1 MTNNNKEI
9 KIKSGKSSLS
19 EFVEKKLASDEE
31 VQAFDDYL
39 ESEARDEAIEESLTE
54 IYQDDNGQRVNVK
67 KLDVK
72 KERRWLKWLVS
83 LMVGLIL
90 LAGAIYTGSY
100 LYLLYGSGTQ
110 AVSLG
115 IEGKKQ
121 IAAGEEFFYTV
132 SFRNNERVAMKDIE
146 IKLTYPENFVFLAS
160 EPAASEAN
168 DIWRLAEVGAHR
180 SATIKIKGKLI
191 AEAGTTQIL
200 LADARYLPANFSSQ
214 FKKSASRETTIN
226 DIGLNILA
234 SSAASAV
241 VGEESEIIIKYKAK
255 EINYLTNWQ
264 LTIDHP
270 DNIELL
276 KTAAAPATNG
286 TTTSNIKQTAAN
298 VWQFNQISA
307 NEQELKIK
315 FKVKEKKDTSVDLT
329 LRLEQKVSD
338 QAGDKYYQ
346 FWSKTLSYETRQSGL
361 NINLIINGS
370 AFNQGID
377 FGQTLNYSINYAN
390 KSEANLKDI
399 IIMAVLEGDLLDSS
413 SLKTASGQVSDNTIS
428 WSKNEIPKLALL
440 APNAEGIIDFSI
452 KIKPASEV
460 SVGSSQ
466 IKSYVQFSLAGQEIG
481 ANETNRSNIIVNKI
495 NSDLSLIE
503 QVCYFNNDNFPI
515 GSGPLP
521 PKVGQTT
528 SLKVYWVISNNLHE
542 LADLTVVSQLP
553 SYVSW
558 DDKNSNTAGN
568 LEYDEQNNKVIW
580 QIGRLPLSASNVKAE
595 FNIKITPTSSDLNK
609 ILVLLPATLVSAIDS
624 ETQTAITK
632 TMTAQTTKLK
642 DDNIA
647 NTDGMVE

>member
-1 MTNNNKEI
+1 MLFR
-9 KIKSGKSSLS
+9 SKSSLS

-72 KERRWLKWLVS
+72 KEQRWLKWLVS

-276 KTAAAPATNG
+276 KTAVAPATNG

-503 QVCYFNNDNFPI
+503 QVCYFNNGNFPV

-558 DDKNSNTAGN
+558 DNKNSNTTGN
-568 LEYDEQNNKVIW
+568 LEYDEQSNKVIW

-609 ILVLLPATLVSAIDS
+609 ILVLLPATLVSATDS

>member
-276 KTAAAPATNG
+276 KTAVAPATNG

-361 NINLIINGS
+361 NINLII
-370 AFNQGID
+370 
-377 FGQTLNYSINYAN
+377 
-390 KSEANLKDI
+390 
-399 IIMAVLEGDLLDSS
+399 
-413 SLKTASGQVSDNTIS
+413 
-428 WSKNEIPKLALL
+428 
-440 APNAEGIIDFSI
+440 
-452 KIKPASEV
+452 
-460 SVGSSQ
+460 
-466 IKSYVQFSLAGQEIG
+466 
-481 ANETNRSNIIVNKI
+481 
-495 NSDLSLIE
+495 
-503 QVCYFNNDNFPI
+503 
-515 GSGPLP
+515 
-521 PKVGQTT
+521 
-528 SLKVYWVISNNLHE
+528 
-542 LADLTVVSQLP
+542 
-553 SYVSW
+553 
-558 DDKNSNTAGN
+558 
-568 LEYDEQNNKVIW
+568 
-580 QIGRLPLSASNVKAE
+580 
-595 FNIKITPTSSDLNK
+595 
-609 ILVLLPATLVSAIDS
+609 
-624 ETQTAITK
+624 
-632 TMTAQTTKLK
+632 
-642 DDNIA
+642 
-647 NTDGMVE
+647 MV